1 MALYFD
7 FAAHSDVGCVRRKN
21 DDSGY
26 AGRHFAVVADGMG
39 GHVGGDVAS
48 ASTVLDLVHLD
59 RPDIEEPNTIL
70 ADEIQSANIILNELV
85 EQNPKLSGMGTT
97 VSAILLDGSKLHL
110 AHIGDS
116 RAYRLRDGEWEQI
129 TKDHTFVEKLL
140 AEGRITEDEA
150 KIHPHRNV
158 IMRVLGDSDASPELD
173 MSVIPATAGERWMLC
188 SDGVNAVVS
197 EEETEEIVRSAA
209 TPREAADRL
218 VERTLEL
225 GSPDN
230 VTVAVVDIVDDA
242 DKPLSEE
249 FSNIEIPTPDTG
261 QIEVARGGDLAA
273 NQALLRH
280 AMANRPHELVGAAQ
294 LATESGQI
302 PIVTQRSGERRA
314 AALLQHRSTERER
327 QLALAALDEE
337 PPRRRFA
344 WVLPTTLVV
353 LVLILLT
360 GGYLGYAWTQTQYY
374 VGVHQGKVAMFKGIS
389 QDLGPIKM
397 SSVDT
402 ESKIP
407 LEALPEYTQTQL
419 KSGIATQSRKDAQ
432 QIMHDVRI
440 TAQQSCPV
448 VAPAPP
454 DVVAPDSSGKGSQSS
469 PEKAQ
474 DGNPGDEAPEW
485 CHELRGDVE

>member
-59 RPDIEEPNTIL
+59 RADVEDPDTIL

-85 EQNPKLSGMGTT
+85 AQNPKLSGMGTT
-97 VSAILLDGSKLHL
+97 VSAILLNDSKLHL

-116 RAYRLRDGEWEQI
+116 RAYRLRNDTWEQI

-140 AEGRITEDEA
+140 SEGRITEDEA
-150 KIHPHRNV
+150 KVHPHRNV

-173 MSVIPATAGERWMLC
+173 MAVIPATAGERWMLC

-197 EEETEEIVRSAA
+197 EEETEEIVRTAS

-230 VTVAVVDIVDDA
+230 VTVVVVDIVDDA
-242 DKPLSEE
+242 ESPPSEE
-249 FSNIEIPTPDTG
+249 FSSTDEPSPDTG

-273 NQALLRH
+273 NQALLRYE
-280 AMANRPHELVGAAQ
+280 MANRPHELVGAAQ

-314 AALLQHRSTERER
+314 AALLQHRSSERKR
-327 QLALAALDEE
+327 QLALAALEEE
-337 PPRRRFA
+337 PSKRRFG

-353 LVLILLT
+353 LILILVT

-374 VGVHQGKVAMFKGIS
+374 VGVHNGKVAMFKGIS

-402 ESKIP
+402 ESKVP

-432 QIMHDVRI
+432 QILHDVRI

-448 VAPAPP
+448 VAPSPAESGGA
-454 DVVAPDSSGKGSQSS
+454 DGSEGSSGDNATA
-469 PEKAQ
+469 EHAV
-474 DGNPGDEAPEW
+474 PEW
-485 CHELRGDVE
+485 CDELRGDIQ